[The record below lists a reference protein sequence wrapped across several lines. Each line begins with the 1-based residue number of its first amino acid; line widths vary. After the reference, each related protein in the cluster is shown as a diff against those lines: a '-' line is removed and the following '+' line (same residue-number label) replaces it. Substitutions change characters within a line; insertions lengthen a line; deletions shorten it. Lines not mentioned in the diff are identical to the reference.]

1 MLISFN
7 GQQPDYETFYRE
19 NYNRVLNYV
28 YKKIS
33 HKEDAEDLT
42 SEVFLYCYRHY
53 DDYDPSKGKRSTWL
67 YLITNSRIKNYYR
80 DHVISEDYDEIAETL
95 QDMGIDLDR
104 GLYLEQLREK
114 LLQAISRLP
123 ERQQTIVKMR
133 YFENRSGE
141 EIARQLGITPGNVR
155 VMLSRAIDKLAA
167 IDPEQWEEFVPIG

>member
-1 MLISFN
+1 MLISIN

-19 NYNRVLNYV
+19 NYTRVLNYV

-80 DHVISEDYDEIAETL
+80 DHQI
-95 QDMGIDLDR
+95 GDR
-104 GLYLEQLREK
+104 QCAP
-114 LLQAISRLP
+114 Q
-123 ERQQTIVKMR
+123 V
-133 YFENRSGE
+133 
-141 EIARQLGITPGNVR
+141 
-155 VMLSRAIDKLAA
+155 
-167 IDPEQWEEFVPIG
+167 